1 MDVQQSTGFV
11 IWLTGMNRSGKSTL
25 AGHLAKQFA
34 AAGRR
39 VELLDE
45 DADAALLLEGLGA
58 SKDDHAKAVARVGL
72 VAKAVMRSG
81 GIAICAVLSP
91 YRDARDQLRKEARR
105 FVEVF
110 CDCAM
115 EKLQQ
120 RDPEGIYRRALAGEL
135 KEVPGVDVP
144 YEPPGHADVVVHTDQ
159 VPVAEAGARVFQ
171 ALVDLKYVGPTEF
184 GRLTGGQ
191 RPRRGKPGKPA
202 KAGKAKAGKGAKPAR
217 AAKAAKSKPAKAKA
231 SAKTAARKAPRKV
244 AALTARG
251 GR

>member
-1 MDVQQSTGFV
+1 MDVQQNSGFV
-11 IWLTGMNRSGKSTL
+11 IWVTGMNRAGKSAL
-25 AGHLAKQFA
+25 AAHIASRFA

-45 DADAALLLEGLGA
+45 DGDAAVLLDGLGP
-58 SKDDHAKAVARVGL
+58 SKEDHARAVARLGF
-72 VAKAVMRSG
+72 VAKAIMRNG
-81 GIAICAVLSP
+81 GVALCAALSP

-110 CDCAM
+110 VDCSM

-120 RDPEGIYRRALAGEL
+120 RDPEGIYKRALAGEL

-144 YEPPGHADVVVHTDQ
+144 YEPPGHADVTVHTDQ
-159 VPVAEAGARVFQ
+159 VPVAEAGTRVFQ

-191 RPRRGKPGKPA
+191 RPRRGKP
-202 KAGKAKAGKGAKPAR
+202 
-217 AAKAAKSKPAKAKA
+217 AKAARGGSRKKLQAKA
-231 SAKTAARKAPRKV
+231 AARKAPRKV
-244 AALTARG
+244 AARTARPVKR